1 MDKLIKILIVD
12 DDAVDRM
19 AVKRSLKSAGV
30 SVEVTEAED
39 CAAALAQLSIDQNS
53 STAAAQ
59 LSKQDKSPHLSEVEE
74 TENSLLN
81 QIFECKFECVF
92 LDYGLPDG
100 DGLNLVKKIRK
111 AGLKVPL
118 IVLTGQGDEQI
129 AVELMKAGAS
139 DYIAKSKMSP
149 ESLSRS
155 LHNAL
160 RVYSAEYQTFHTSQK
175 LKESEERYRLVL
187 EGVNDGI
194 WDWDLSKNEVYWND
208 RLLEIIGL
216 PREQFGSTMDA
227 LYNRLHPD
235 DKDGIVRAIEAHL
248 EQEIDYNVEFRLL
261 HSSGAYRYCTSQG
274 KAQRN
279 SQGKVLRMAGM
290 ISDITERKQAEAA
303 LERERQQ
310 LKQIIACVPVAMAMF
325 DTQMRYA
332 ANSHKWLTQFNL
344 EWQSLNNLSHYE
356 LFPDTPNRWKMMYQE
371 VLKGEV
377 VSVSEDAWERADGSV
392 MYLRWAAHPWY
403 DPDGKVGGIV
413 MVADKINE
421 LVEARETALKASQVK
436 SQFLANMSHEIR
448 TPMNGVLGMAQL
460 LLRAPLEQKQRE
472 SAQTIY
478 RSAEHLLSV
487 INDILDFSKI
497 EAGEMRLEKADFD
510 LDTCLESVIE
520 MVAPLAEE
528 KGIEF
533 NILVD
538 SAVPRKLVG
547 DSGRLKQILLNLTG
561 NAIKFTDSGQV
572 LVHVTVKR
580 GNRLADGRQGE
591 SLLFSVRD
599 TGIGISPEGQ
609 TKLFQSFSQVDAS
622 PTRPYGGTG
631 LGLAICKQLVEMMEG
646 AIGVRSLIDSGSTFW
661 FAVPLEKQVQV
672 EPQTAELAGKKL
684 LVVSA
689 SALRRAAV
697 RSLAQSWGARC
708 DEAETAAAALTWLQ
722 NAAISISGHP
732 KEGEKCCDAVL
743 VDLQMPDLDAEEF
756 AQKVRSMQS
765 VSLLIA
771 MTALREQPKA
781 EALCC
786 QGFTSYLIEP
796 VRPSGLLEALRAGV
810 RRRGEFESLEAANTC
825 KLPGVNSQY
834 VTPNSP
840 SSLRILLAEDHP
852 INQQVIVEQL
862 AALGYDADCAANG
875 QEALEL
881 LAEKGYDLVLMDCQM
896 PVLDGYATAQKLR
909 EREKGDRHTFV
920 IALTAHAM
928 PGERE
933 KCLAAGMDDYLSKPV
948 DLDALGAALK
958 NYEAQNIQFKNKY
971 GVKSINL
978 ENNSHNS
985 QLATKYT
992 EAVEKEEVVAVPA
1005 PRAIPYGIASPRA
1018 LQTWE
1023 HGDCDGL
1030 FDKSRLEQLGRV
1042 NIKLPERLLQAFVG
1056 NAQAD
1061 VAAAKIAVEAK
1072 DWPTVE
1078 YQAHRLKGTS
1088 ANVGVA
1094 LMSDLAAQLEHQAR
1108 GFQSQPGASGLSTIE
1123 TVENIL
1129 ASLSSHLA
1137 RVQEFVE
1144 TRMFG

>member
-1 MDKLIKILIVD
+1 MEKFLKILIVD

-30 SVEVTEAED
+30 AVEVTEAED
-39 CAAALAQLSIDQNS
+39 CADARRKLSVRKNFTQ
-53 STAAAQ
+53 AEK
-59 LSKQDKSPHLSEVEE
+59 LSEQDKSQYLSEVEK
-74 TENSLLN
+74 TENPLLLN
-81 QIFECKFECVF
+81 QIFECKFDCVL

-100 DGLNLVKKIRK
+100 DGLTLVQELRE
-111 AGLKVPL
+111 AGIKVPL

-139 DYIAKSKMSP
+139 DYIAKGKMSP

-155 LHNAL
+155 LYNAL
-160 RVYSAEYQTFHTSQK
+160 RVYRAESEAFHTSQK

-216 PREQFGSTMDA
+216 SRQQFGSTMEA
-227 LYNRLHPD
+227 LYNRLHPE
-235 DKDGIVRAIEAHL
+235 DKDGIVRAIAAHL

-279 SQGKVLRMAGM
+279 YQGKPLRMAGM
-290 ISDITERKQAEAA
+290 ISDITERKQAEDA

-310 LKQIIACVPVAMAMF
+310 LKQIITCVPVAMAMF
-325 DTQMRYA
+325 DTEMRYL

-344 EWQSLNNLSHYE
+344 EWQSLTNCSHYE
-356 LFPDTPNRWKMMYQE
+356 LFPDTPNRWKIMYQE
-371 VLKGEV
+371 VFKGEV

-403 DPDGKVGGIV
+403 SPDGKVGGIV

-421 LVEARETALKASQVK
+421 LVEARETALEASRVK
-436 SQFLANMSHEIR
+436 SQFVANMSHEIR

-460 LLRAPLEQKQRE
+460 LLRAPLEPKQRDC
-472 SAQTIY
+472 AQTIY
-478 RSAEHLLSV
+478 RSAEHLLNV

-497 EAGEMRLEKADFD
+497 EAGEMRLEKANFD
-510 LDTCLESVIE
+510 LNSCIESVIE
-520 MVAPLAEE
+520 MVVSFAEE
-528 KGIEF
+528 KNIEL

-538 SAVPRKLVG
+538 SWVPRKLVG
-547 DSGRLKQILLNLTG
+547 DSNRLKQILLNLTG
-561 NAIKFTDSGQV
+561 NAIKFTDRGQV
-572 LVHVTVKR
+572 LVHITVKGGAR
-580 GNRLADGRQGE
+580 STE
-591 SLLFSVRD
+591 SPEGAKLLFSVRD

-609 TKLFQSFSQVDAS
+609 TKLFQSFSQVDDS
-622 PTRPYGGTG
+622 LTRPYGGTG
-631 LGLAICKQLVEMMEG
+631 LGLAICKQLVEIMG
-646 AIGVRSLIDSGSTFW
+646 GDIGVRSLLGSGSTFW
-661 FAVPLEKQVQV
+661 FSVPLEKQLQI
-672 EPQTAELAGKKL
+672 EPREPELAGKKL
-684 LVVSA
+684 LVVSG

-708 DEAETAAAALTWLQ
+708 DEAETAAEALSWLK
-722 NAAISISGHP
+722 NARGGISQHSG
-732 KEGEKCCDAVL
+732 EGEKSCDAVL

-756 AQKVRSMQS
+756 ARKVRSTS
-765 VSLLIA
+765 AFDSLIA
-771 MTALREQPKA
+771 MTALREQQKA
-781 EALCC
+781 EALCSL
-786 QGFTSYLIEP
+786 GFSSYLIEP
-796 VRPSGLLEALRAGV
+796 VRPNRLLEALLAPVKGT
-810 RRRGEFESLEAANTC
+810 GDFGSLEAVNTC
-825 KLPGVNSQY
+825 KLPAVYSQY
-834 VTPNSP
+834 VTPNLP
-840 SSLRILLAEDHP
+840 SSLKILLAEDHP

-862 AALGYDADCAANG
+862 NVLGYHADCAANG
-875 QEALEL
+875 QEALDL
-881 LAEKGYDLVLMDCQM
+881 LAENSYDLVLMDCQM
-896 PVLDGYATAQKLR
+896 PVLDGYKTAQKLR
-909 EREKGDRHTFV
+909 EIEGSDRHTFV

-958 NYEAQNIQFKNKY
+958 KYEAQNVQLENKY

-978 ENNSHNS
+978 ENKS
-985 QLATKYT
+985 QLATNYT
-992 EAVEKEEVVAVPA
+992 EVLEKAQVVAVPA
-1005 PRAIPYGIASPRA
+1005 PRAIG

-1023 HGDCDGL
+1023 HADCDGL

-1042 NIKLPERLLQAFVG
+1042 NIKLPERLLQAFVA

-1072 DWPTVE
+1072 DWQAVE

-1094 LMSDLAAQLEHQAR
+1094 QMSDLAAQLEHQAR
-1108 GFQSQPGASGLSTIE
+1108 GFHFHQPGVTLSTIE
-1123 TVENIL
+1123 MVDKIL
-1129 ASLSSHLA
+1129 VSLSIHLA

-1144 TRMFG
+1144 TRMFS

>member
-1 MDKLIKILIVD
+1 MDKFLKILIVD

-30 SVEVTEAED
+30 SAEVTEAED
-39 CAAALAQLSIDQNS
+39 CADARAQLSVSQNS
-53 STAAAQ
+53 TPAIAP
-59 LSKQDKSPHLSEVEE
+59 LSKQDKSQHYLSEVDLP
-74 TENSLLN
+74 ENSLLLN
-81 QIFECKFECVF
+81 QIFECKFDCVF

-100 DGLNLVKKIRK
+100 DGLTLVQEVRESGI
-111 AGLKVPL
+111 KVPL

-139 DYIAKSKMSP
+139 DYIAKGKMSP
-149 ESLSRS
+149 DSLARS
-155 LHNAL
+155 LYNAL
-160 RVYSAEYQTFHTSQK
+160 RVYRAESQAFNTSQK

-216 PREQFGSTMDA
+216 RRAQFGSTMEA
-227 LYNRLHPD
+227 LYNRLHPE
-235 DKDGIVRAIEAHL
+235 DKDGIVLAIGAHL
-248 EQEIDYNVEFRLL
+248 EQEIDYNVGFRLL
-261 HSSGAYRYCTSQG
+261 HSSGTYRYCTSQG

-279 SQGKVLRMAGM
+279 YQGKPLRMAGM
-290 ISDITERKQAEAA
+290 ISDITERKQAEDA

-310 LKQIIACVPVAMAMF
+310 LKQIITCVPVAMAMF
-325 DTQMRYA
+325 DREMRYL

-344 EWQSLNNLSHYE
+344 EWQSLTNCSHYE
-356 LFPDTPNRWKMMYQE
+356 LFPDTPNRWKVMYQE
-371 VLKGEV
+371 VLKGNV

-403 DPDGKVGGIV
+403 DPEGKVGGIV

-421 LVEARETALKASQVK
+421 LVEARETALEASRVK

-460 LLRAPLEQKQRE
+460 LLRAPLEPKQRQC
-472 SAQTIY
+472 AQTIY

-497 EAGEMRLEKADFD
+497 EAGEMRLEKADLD
-510 LDTCLESVIE
+510 LDSCMESVIE
-520 MVAPLAEE
+520 MLAPLAEE
-528 KGIEF
+528 KGIEL

-538 SAVPRKLVG
+538 CSVPRKLVG

-561 NAIKFTDSGQV
+561 NAIKFTDRGQV
-572 LVHVTVKR
+572 LVHVSVKR
-580 GNRLADGRQGE
+580 GDRTTGGPQAAK
-591 SLLFSVRD
+591 LLFSVRD

-609 TKLFQSFSQVDAS
+609 TKLFQSFSQVDDS

-631 LGLAICKQLVEMMEG
+631 LGLAICKQLVEMMGGE
-646 AIGVRSLIDSGSTFW
+646 IGVRSFLGNGSTFW
-661 FAVPLEKQVQV
+661 FAVPLEKQLQV
-672 EPQTAELAGKKL
+672 DPQTTKLAGKKL

-689 SALRRAAV
+689 SVLRSGAV

-708 DEAETAAAALTWLQ
+708 DEAQTVADALSWLK
-722 NAAISISGHP
+722 NARDRISQHSE
-732 KEGEKCCDAVL
+732 EGEKSCDAVL

-756 AQKVRSMQS
+756 AGQVRSMQAVGS
-765 VSLLIA
+765 LIA

-781 EALCC
+781 EALCSV
-786 QGFTSYLIEP
+786 GFNGYVIEP
-796 VRPSGLLEALRAGV
+796 VRPSRLLEALLAPV
-810 RRRGEFESLEAANTC
+810 KETGEFGSLEAANTC
-825 KLPGVNSQY
+825 KLPAVNSQS

-840 SSLRILLAEDHP
+840 SSLKILLAEDHP
-852 INQQVIVEQL
+852 INQQVIVAQL
-862 AALGYDADCAANG
+862 AVLGYHADCAANG
-875 QEALEL
+875 QEALDL
-881 LAEKGYDLVLMDCQM
+881 LAEKSYDLVLMDCQM
-896 PVLDGYATAQKLR
+896 PVLDGYETAQKLR

-920 IALTAHAM
+920 MALTAHAM

-948 DLDALGAALK
+948 DLDALAAALK
-958 NYEAQNIQFKNKY
+958 KYEARNVQCQNKY
-971 GVKSINL
+971 GVKSINS
-978 ENNSHNS
+978 ENKF
-985 QLATKYT
+985 QLATNYT
-992 EAVEKEEVVAVPA
+992 EVVEKAQVVAGPA
-1005 PRAIPYGIASPRA
+1005 PRAIA

-1030 FDKSRLEQLGRV
+1030 FDRSRLEQLGRV
-1042 NIKLPERLLQAFVG
+1042 NIKLPERLLQAFVA

-1061 VAAAKIAVEAK
+1061 VAAAKRAVEAK
-1072 DWPTVE
+1072 DWQAVE

-1108 GFQSQPGASGLSTIE
+1108 GFQSEPPGAELSNIE
-1123 TVENIL
+1123 RVENIL
-1129 ASLSSHLA
+1129 VSLSSHLA

>member
-1 MDKLIKILIVD
+1 MNKFIKILIVD
-12 DDAVDRM
+12 DDEVDRM
-19 AVKRSLKSAGV
+19 AVKRLLKSAGV

-39 CAAALAQLSIDQNS
+39 CAAALAQLSVSKNS
-53 STAAAQ
+53 STATAK
-59 LSKQDKSPHLSEVEE
+59 LSKQDKSQHLSEVEE

-81 QIFECKFECVF
+81 QIFECKFDCVF

-100 DGLNLVKKIRK
+100 DGLSLVKAVRES
-111 AGLKVPL
+111 GLKVPL
-118 IVLTGQGDEQI
+118 IVLTGQGDEEI

-139 DYIAKSKMSP
+139 DYIAKGKMSS

-155 LHNAL
+155 LYHAI
-160 RVYSAEYQTFHTSQK
+160 RVYRAESDAFHTSQK
-175 LKESEERYRLVL
+175 FKESEERYRLVL

-194 WDWDLSKNEVYWND
+194 WDWDLSKNDVYWND

-216 PREQFGSTMDA
+216 SREQFGSTMDA
-227 LYNRLHPD
+227 LYNRLHPE
-235 DKDGIVRAIEAHL
+235 DKNGIVRAIDAHL

-279 SQGKVLRMAGM
+279 SEGKALRMAGM
-290 ISDITERKQAEAA
+290 ISDITDRKQAEDAV
-303 LERERQQ
+303 ERERLQ
-310 LKQIIACVPVAMAMF
+310 LKQIVACAPVAMAMF
-325 DTQMRYA
+325 DTEMRYL
-332 ANSHKWLTQFNL
+332 ANSNQWLTQFNF
-344 EWQSLNNLSHYE
+344 EWQSLTHLSHYE
-356 LFPDTPNRWKMMYQE
+356 LFPDTPNRWKMLYQQ
-371 VLKGEV
+371 VLKGEL

-403 DPDGKVGGIV
+403 DPDGQVGGMV
-413 MVADKINE
+413 MVAHKINE
-421 LVEARETALKASQVK
+421 LVEARESALEASRVK

-460 LLRAPLEQKQRE
+460 LLRTPLEPKQRQ
-472 SAQTIY
+472 SAHTIY

-497 EAGEMRLEKADFD
+497 EAGEMRVEKADFD
-510 LDTCLESVIE
+510 LDSCIESVIE

-528 KGIEF
+528 KGIEL

-538 SAVPRKLVG
+538 SSVSRKLVG

-561 NAIKFTDSGQV
+561 NAIKFTDRGQV
-572 LVHVTVKR
+572 FVHITVKR
-580 GNRLADGRQGE
+580 GDRLADDKQ
-591 SLLFSVRD
+591 SPKLLFSVRD

-609 TKLFQSFSQVDAS
+609 TKLFQSFSQVDGS
-622 PTRPYGGTG
+622 PTRMYGGTG
-631 LGLAICKQLVEMMEG
+631 LGLAICKQLVEMMGG
-646 AIGVRSLIDSGSTFW
+646 AIGVRSFLGNGSTFW
-661 FAVPLEKQVQV
+661 FAVPLEKQLQS
-672 EPQTAELAGKKL
+672 ESRATKLAGKKL
-684 LVVSA
+684 LVVSG

-722 NAAISISGHP
+722 NAQGGISEHSAS
-732 KEGEKCCDAVL
+732 GEKCCDAVL
-743 VDLQMPDLDAEEF
+743 VDLQMPDFDAEEF
-756 AQKVRSMQS
+756 GLKVRSIQG
-765 VSLLIA
+765 VGWLIA

-781 EALCC
+781 EALCSV
-786 QGFTSYLIEP
+786 GFSGYLIEP
-796 VRPSGLLEALRAGV
+796 VRPSRLLEALLASVKETR
-810 RRRGEFESLEAANTC
+810 EFKGLEAANNC
-825 KLPGVNSQY
+825 KLPSVNFQS

-852 INQQVIVEQL
+852 INQQVIVAQL
-862 AALGYDADCAANG
+862 AVLGYQADCAANG
-875 QEALEL
+875 QEALER
-881 LAEKGYDLVLMDCQM
+881 LAEKGYNLVLMDCQM
-896 PVLDGYATAQKLR
+896 PILDGYETAQKLR
-909 EREKGDRHTFV
+909 EREKAEKGDRHTIV

-948 DLDALGAALK
+948 DLDDLAVVLK
-958 NYEAQNIQFKNKY
+958 KYEAQNVEFENKY
-971 GVKSINL
+971 GAKGMNL
-978 ENNSHNS
+978 DNNV
-985 QLATKYT
+985 QLVTDSTEVSDKV
-992 EAVEKEEVVAVPA
+992 EAVVT
-1005 PRAIPYGIASPRA
+1005 PRAA

-1023 HGDCDGL
+1023 HADCDGL
-1030 FDKSRLEQLGRV
+1030 FDRSRLEQLRRV
-1042 NIKLPERLLQAFVG
+1042 NVKLPDRLLQAFVG

-1061 VAAAKIAVEAK
+1061 VAATKIAVEAK

-1078 YQAHRLKGTS
+1078 YQAHRLKGTA

-1108 GFQSQPGASGLSTIE
+1108 GFQSEPPATQLLTFEEI
-1123 TVENIL
+1123 ENIL
-1129 ASLSSHLA
+1129 VSLSSHLA

-1144 TRMFG
+1144 TRMFS

>member
-1 MDKLIKILIVD
+1 MDKIIKILIVD
-12 DDAVDRM
+12 DDEVDRM
-19 AVKRSLKSAGV
+19 TVKRYLKSAGV
-30 SVEVTEAED
+30 SLEVTEAED
-39 CAAALAQLSIDQNS
+39 CADALAKLLVSRNNYTQTIP
-53 STAAAQ
+53 
-59 LSKQDKSPHLSEVEE
+59 DKSQHLNEVEE
-74 TENSLLN
+74 TEKSRLLN
-81 QIFECKFECVF
+81 QIFECKFDCVF

-100 DGLNLVKKIRK
+100 DGLSLVQDVRRS
-111 AGLKVPL
+111 GLKVPL

-139 DYIAKSKMSP
+139 DYITKGKMSP

-155 LHNAL
+155 LYNAL
-160 RVYSAEYQTFHTSQK
+160 RVYRAESQAFHTSQK

-216 PREQFGSTMDA
+216 PRDKFGSTMDA
-227 LYNRLHPD
+227 LYNRLHPE
-235 DKDGIVRAIEAHL
+235 DKDGIIRAIGAHL

-279 SQGKVLRMAGM
+279 SQGKALRMAGM
-290 ISDITERKQAEAA
+290 ISNITERKQAEDA

-310 LKQIIACVPVAMAMF
+310 LKQIITCVPVAMAMF
-325 DTQMRYA
+325 DTEMRYV

-344 EWQSLNNLSHYE
+344 GWQSLTNISHYE
-356 LFPDTPNRWKMMYQE
+356 LFPDTPNRWKVIYQE
-371 VLKGEV
+371 VLEGDIF
-377 VSVSEDAWERADGSV
+377 SVSEDAWERADGSV
-392 MYLRWAAHPWY
+392 VYLRWAAHPWY
-403 DPDGKVGGIV
+403 DPDGQVGGIV

-421 LVEARETALKASQVK
+421 LVEARETALEASRVK

-460 LLRAPLEQKQRE
+460 LLRAPLEPKQRQC
-472 SAQTIY
+472 AQTIY

-497 EAGEMRLEKADFD
+497 EAGEMRLEKGDFD
-510 LDTCLESVIE
+510 LNSCIEAAIE

-528 KGIEF
+528 KGIEL

-538 SAVPRKLVG
+538 SFVPIKLVG
-547 DSGRLKQILLNLTG
+547 DSGRLKQILLNLMG
-561 NAIKFTDSGQV
+561 NAIKFTDRGQV
-572 LVHVTVKR
+572 FVHITIKR
-580 GNRLADGRQGE
+580 ADRQVEGTKE
-591 SLLFSVRD
+591 AKLLFSVRD

-609 TKLFQSFSQVDAS
+609 TKLFQSFSQVDGS
-622 PTRPYGGTG
+622 PTRLYGGTG
-631 LGLAICKQLVEMMEG
+631 LGLAICKQLVEMMGGE
-646 AIGVRSLIDSGSTFW
+646 IGVRSFLGNGSTFW
-661 FAVPLEKQVQV
+661 FAVPLEKQLQT
-672 EPQTAELAGKKL
+672 EPQTAKLAGKKL

-697 RSLAQSWGARC
+697 RSLAQRWGARC
-708 DEAETAAAALTWLQ
+708 DEAETAADALTWLK
-722 NAAISISGHP
+722 NAAGAISEHSG
-732 KEGEKCCDAVL
+732 EGEKCCDAVL

-756 AQKVRSMQS
+756 GLQVRSIPGIS
-765 VSLLIA
+765 WLIA

-781 EALCC
+781 EALCSA
-786 QGFTSYLIEP
+786 GFSGYLIEP
-796 VRPSGLLEALRAGV
+796 VRPSRLLEALLV
-810 RRRGEFESLEAANTC
+810 SVKETGELGSLETANTC
-825 KLPGVNSQY
+825 KLPAVNSQY
-834 VTPNSP
+834 ITRNSP

-862 AALGYDADCAANG
+862 AALGYNADCAANG
-875 QEALEL
+875 QEALDL
-881 LAEKGYDLVLMDCQM
+881 LAKKSYDLVLMDCQM
-896 PVLDGYATAQKLR
+896 PVLDGYETAQKLR

-948 DLDALGAALK
+948 DLDALAVVLK
-958 NYEAQNIQFKNKY
+958 KYEPQNIDFENKY

-978 ENNSHNS
+978 EEN
-985 QLATKYT
+985 TKLVTDST
-992 EAVEKEEVVAVPA
+992 ELSDKVEAAVA
-1005 PRAIPYGIASPRA
+1005 PRAIA

-1023 HGDCDGL
+1023 HPDCDGL
-1030 FDKSRLEQLGRV
+1030 FDRNRLEQLRRV
-1042 NIKLPERLLQAFVG
+1042 NVKLPDRLLQAFVG

-1072 DWPTVE
+1072 DWQTVE
-1078 YQAHRLKGTS
+1078 YQAHRLKGTA

-1108 GFQSQPGASGLSTIE
+1108 GFQCELPATQLLTIE
-1123 TVENIL
+1123 AIENIL
-1129 ASLSSHLA
+1129 VSLSSHLA

>member
-1 MDKLIKILIVD
+1 MDKLLKILIVD
-12 DDAVDRM
+12 DDEVDRM
-19 AVKRSLKSAGV
+19 TVKRSLKSAGV

-39 CAAALAQLSIDQNS
+39 CADALAKLSVIKK
-53 STAAAQ
+53 STQAIAK
-59 LSKQDKSPHLSEVEE
+59 LSKPDQSQNFSKVEE
-74 TENSLLN
+74 TANSLLFLN
-81 QIFECKFECVF
+81 QIFDCKFDCVF
-92 LDYGLPDG
+92 LDYRLPDG
-100 DGLNLVKKIRK
+100 DGLSLVKAVRK
-111 AGLKVPL
+111 SGLKVPL

-139 DYIAKSKMSP
+139 DYITKSKLSSD
-149 ESLSRS
+149 SLSRS
-155 LHNAL
+155 LYNAL
-160 RVYSAEYQTFHTSQK
+160 RVYRAESQAFYSSQK

-216 PREQFGSTMDA
+216 ARSQFGSTMDA
-227 LYNRLHPD
+227 LYSRLHPE
-235 DKDGIVRAIEAHL
+235 DKDGIVAAIAAHL
-248 EQEIDYNVEFRLL
+248 DLAIDYNVEFRLL

-279 SQGKVLRMAGM
+279 SQGKALRMAGM
-290 ISDITERKQAEAA
+290 ISDITDRKQAEDA

-325 DTQMRYA
+325 DTEMRYL
-332 ANSHKWLTQFNL
+332 ANSHKWLTQFNF
-344 EWQSLNNLSHYE
+344 EWQTLTNLSHYE

-403 DPDGKVGGIV
+403 NPDGEVGGMV

-421 LVEARETALKASQVK
+421 LVEARETALEASRVK

-460 LLRAPLEQKQRE
+460 LLRTPLEPKQRE
-472 SAQTIY
+472 CTQTIY
-478 RSAEHLLSV
+478 RSAEHLLTV

-497 EAGEMRLEKADFD
+497 EAGEMRLEKANFD
-510 LDTCLESVIE
+510 LDNCLESVVE
-520 MVAPLAEE
+520 MVAPLAEK
-528 KGIEF
+528 KGIEL

-538 SAVPRKLVG
+538 SSVPRKLVG

-561 NAIKFTDSGQV
+561 NAIKFTDRGQV
-572 LVHVTVKR
+572 FVHITVKR
-580 GNRLADGRQGE
+580 NKQLADGKQGAK
-591 SLLFSVRD
+591 LLFSVRD

-609 TKLFQSFSQVDAS
+609 TKLFQSFSQVDGS
-622 PTRPYGGTG
+622 PTRLYGGTG
-631 LGLAICKQLVEMMEG
+631 LGLAICKQLVQMMGGE
-646 AIGVRSLIDSGSTFW
+646 IGVRSFLGNGSTFW
-661 FAVPLEKQVQV
+661 FGIPLEKQLQV
-672 EPQTAELAGKKL
+672 EPQTAKLAGKQL
-684 LVVSA
+684 LVVSGN
-689 SALRRAAV
+689 ALRRAAV
-697 RSLAQSWGARC
+697 RSIAQNWGARC
-708 DEAETAAAALTWLQ
+708 DEAETPAAALTWLK
-722 NAAISISGHP
+722 NAQGGIDRHSVA
-732 KEGEKCCDAVL
+732 GEKCCDAVL

-756 AQKVRSMQS
+756 GLKVRSIS
-765 VSLLIA
+765 KVGLLIA

-781 EALCC
+781 EALCGV
-786 QGFTSYLIEP
+786 GFSGYLIEP
-796 VRPSGLLEALRAGV
+796 VRPSRLLEALLNPINDD
-810 RRRGEFESLEAANTC
+810 SLEAVNTC
-825 KLPGVNSQY
+825 NFPAVNSQY
-834 VTPNSP
+834 ITPNSP

-862 AALGYDADCAANG
+862 AALGYQADCAANG
-875 QEALEL
+875 QEALDL
-881 LAEKGYDLVLMDCQM
+881 LAQKGYNLVLMDCQM
-896 PVLDGYATAQKLR
+896 PILDGYETAQKLR
-909 EREKGDRHTFV
+909 EREKGDRHIFV

-948 DLDALGAALK
+948 DLDALAMVLK
-958 NYEAQNIQFKNKY
+958 KYESQNVELKNKY

-978 ENNSHNS
+978 ADDGK
-985 QLATKYT
+985 LVTKHT
-992 EAVEKEEVVAVPA
+992 EVLEKSEAVAVLA
-1005 PRAIPYGIASPRA
+1005 ARTIPYPIASQRVLSA
-1018 LQTWE
+1018 WE
-1023 HGDCDGL
+1023 HADCDGL
-1030 FDKSRLEQLGRV
+1030 FDRNRLQQLGRV
-1042 NIKLPERLLQAFVG
+1042 NVKLPDRLLQAFVG

-1072 DWPTVE
+1072 DWQAVE

-1094 LMSDLAAQLEHQAR
+1094 QMSDLAAQLEHQAR
-1108 GFQSQPGASGLSTIE
+1108 GFQSELPATQLLTFEEI
-1123 TVENIL
+1123 ENIL
-1129 ASLSSHLA
+1129 VSLSSHLG

-1144 TRMFG
+1144 TRMFS

>member
-1 MDKLIKILIVD
+1 MDKFLKILIVD

-30 SVEVTEAED
+30 SAEVTEAED
-39 CAAALAQLSIDQNS
+39 CADALAKLSVCKNS
-53 STAAAQ
+53 TLASAK
-59 LSKQDKSPHLSEVEE
+59 LSKQDKSQHYLSEVDLPEH
-74 TENSLLN
+74 SLLLN
-81 QIFECKFECVF
+81 QRFECKFDCVF

-100 DGLNLVKKIRK
+100 DGLTLVQEVRE
-111 AGLKVPL
+111 AGIKVPL

-139 DYIAKSKMSP
+139 DYIAKGKMSP

-155 LHNAL
+155 LYNAL
-160 RVYSAEYQTFHTSQK
+160 RVYRAESQAFHTSQK

-216 PREQFGSTMDA
+216 RRAQFGRTMEA
-227 LYNRLHPD
+227 LYNRLHPE
-235 DKDGIVRAIEAHL
+235 DKDGIVRAIGAHL

-279 SQGKVLRMAGM
+279 YQGKPLRMAGM
-290 ISDITERKQAEAA
+290 ISDITERKQAEDA

-310 LKQIIACVPVAMAMF
+310 LKQIITCVPVAMAMF
-325 DTQMRYA
+325 DTEMRYV

-344 EWQSLNNLSHYE
+344 EWQSLTNLSHYE
-356 LFPDTPNRWKMMYQE
+356 LFPDTPNRWKVMYQE
-371 VLKGEV
+371 VLKGDV
-377 VSVSEDAWERADGSV
+377 VSLSEDAWERADGSV

-421 LVEARETALKASQVK
+421 LVEARETALEASRVK

-460 LLRAPLEQKQRE
+460 LLRAPLEPKQRE
-472 SAQTIY
+472 WAQTIY

-497 EAGEMRLEKADFD
+497 EAGEMRLKKADLD
-510 LDTCLESVIE
+510 LDSCMESVIE
-520 MVAPLAEE
+520 MLAPLAEE
-528 KGIEF
+528 KNIEL

-538 SAVPRKLVG
+538 SSVPRKLVG

-561 NAIKFTDSGQV
+561 NAIKFTDRGQV
-572 LVHVTVKR
+572 LVHVSVKR
-580 GNRLADGRQGE
+580 GDRLGDGKQSAR
-591 SLLFSVRD
+591 LLFSVRD
-599 TGIGISPEGQ
+599 TGIGISAEGQ
-609 TKLFQSFSQVDAS
+609 TKLFQSFSQVDGS
-622 PTRPYGGTG
+622 PTRLYGGTG
-631 LGLAICKQLVEMMEG
+631 LGLAICKQLVEMMGGE
-646 AIGVRSLIDSGSTFW
+646 IGVRSFLGNGSTFW
-661 FAVPLEKQVQV
+661 FAVPLEKQLQV
-672 EPQTAELAGKKL
+672 EPQTTKLAGKKL

-689 SALRRAAV
+689 SALRSGAV

-708 DEAETAAAALTWLQ
+708 DEAENVADALSWLK
-722 NAAISISGHP
+722 NAQDGISQHSE
-732 KEGEKCCDAVL
+732 EGEKSCDAVL

-756 AQKVRSMQS
+756 AGKVRSIQAVGS
-765 VSLLIA
+765 LIA

-781 EALCC
+781 EALCSV
-786 QGFTSYLIEP
+786 GFNGYLIEP
-796 VRPSGLLEALRAGV
+796 VRPSRLLEALLAPV
-810 RRRGEFESLEAANTC
+810 TETGEFGSLEAANTC
-825 KLPGVNSQY
+825 KLPAVNSES

-840 SSLRILLAEDHP
+840 SSLKILLAEDHP
-852 INQQVIVEQL
+852 INQQVIVAQL
-862 AALGYDADCAANG
+862 AVLGYHADSAANG
-875 QEALEL
+875 QEALDL
-881 LAEKGYDLVLMDCQM
+881 LAEKSYDLVLMDCQM
-896 PVLDGYATAQKLR
+896 PVLDGYETTQKLR

-948 DLDALGAALK
+948 DLDALAAVLK
-958 NYEAQNIQFKNKY
+958 KYEPQNVQFENKH

-978 ENNSHNS
+978 EDSA
-985 QLATKYT
+985 QLVTNYT
-992 EAVEKEEVVAVPA
+992 EDWEKVEFVAVPA
-1005 PRAIPYGIASPRA
+1005 PRAIA

-1023 HGDCDGL
+1023 HADCDGL
-1030 FDKSRLEQLGRV
+1030 FDRSRLEQLGRV

-1061 VAAAKIAVEAK
+1061 VAAAKIALEAK
-1072 DWPTVE
+1072 DWQTVE

-1088 ANVGVA
+1088 ANVGVT

-1108 GFQSQPGASGLSTIE
+1108 VFQVEPLTLELSTIE
-1123 TVENIL
+1123 GVENIL
-1129 ASLSSHLA
+1129 VSLSSHLA

>member
-1 MDKLIKILIVD
+1 MDKLQNILIVD
-12 DDAVDRM
+12 DDEVDRM
-19 AVKRSLKSAGV
+19 AIKRLLKSAGV

-39 CAAALAQLSIDQNS
+39 CAAALAQLSVSQNS

-59 LSKQDKSPHLSEVEE
+59 LSKQDKSQHLSEVEE
-74 TENSLLN
+74 TENSRLLN
-81 QIFECKFECVF
+81 QIFECKFDCVF

-100 DGLNLVKKIRK
+100 DGLTLVKAVRNS
-111 AGLKVPL
+111 GLKVPL
-118 IVLTGQGDEQI
+118 IVLTGQGDEEI
-129 AVELMKAGAS
+129 AVKLMKAGAS
-139 DYIAKSKMSP
+139 DYIAKSKMSS

-155 LHNAL
+155 LHTAL
-160 RVYSAEYQTFHTSQK
+160 RVYRAESEAFHTSQK
-175 LKESEERYRLVL
+175 LKESEERYRLVV

-208 RLLEIIGL
+208 RLLEFIGL
-216 PREQFGSTMDA
+216 SRDQFGSTMNA
-227 LYNRLHPD
+227 LYSRLHPE
-235 DKDGIVRAIEAHL
+235 DKDGIVQAIAAHL

-279 SQGKVLRMAGM
+279 PQGKALRMAGI
-290 ISDITERKQAEAA
+290 ISDITDRKQAEDA

-310 LKQIIACVPVAMAMF
+310 LKQIITCVPVAMAMF
-325 DTQMRYA
+325 DTEMRYV

-344 EWQSLNNLSHYE
+344 EWQTLTDLSHYK
-356 LFPDTPNRWKMMYQE
+356 LFPDTPNRWKVMYE
-371 VLKGEV
+371 EALKGKV
-377 VSVSEDAWERADGSV
+377 VSMSEDAWQRADGSV

-403 DPDGKVGGIV
+403 NPDGKVGGIV
-413 MVADKINE
+413 MVSDKINE
-421 LVEARETALKASQVK
+421 LVEARETALEVSRVK

-460 LLRAPLEQKQRE
+460 LLRAPLEPKQRE

-478 RSAEHLLSV
+478 RSAEHLLIV

-497 EAGEMRLEKADFD
+497 EAGEMRIEKADFD
-510 LDTCLESVIE
+510 LDSCIESVIE
-520 MVAPLAEE
+520 MVGNLAEE
-528 KGIEF
+528 KGIEL

-561 NAIKFTDSGQV
+561 NAIKFTDGGQV
-572 LVHVTVKR
+572 FVHITVKR
-580 GNRLADGRQGE
+580 DKQLAGGKQGE
-591 SLLFSVRD
+591 KLLFSVRD

-609 TKLFQSFSQVDAS
+609 KKLFQSFSQVDDS
-622 PTRPYGGTG
+622 PTRMYGGTG
-631 LGLAICKQLVEMMEG
+631 LGLAICKQLVEMMGGE
-646 AIGVRSLIDSGSTFW
+646 IGVRSFLGNGSTFW
-661 FAVPLEKQVQV
+661 FAVPLEKQLQV
-672 EPQTAELAGKKL
+672 DPQTTKLAGKKL
-684 LVVSA
+684 LVVSG

-722 NAAISISGHP
+722 KAQGGIDRHSAA
-732 KEGEKCCDAVL
+732 GEKCYDAVL

-756 AQKVRSMQS
+756 GLKVRSIQVVGS
-765 VSLLIA
+765 LIA

-781 EALCC
+781 EALCSV
-786 QGFTSYLIEP
+786 GFSGYLIEP
-796 VRPSGLLEALRAGV
+796 VRPNRLLEALVAPINV
-810 RRRGEFESLEAANTC
+810 TGEFGSLEAANTC
-825 KLPGVNSQY
+825 NFPVNSQY

-852 INQQVIVEQL
+852 INQQVIIEQL
-862 AALGYDADCAANG
+862 AALGYEADCAANG
-875 QEALEL
+875 QEALDL

-896 PVLDGYATAQKLR
+896 PVLDGYETAKKLR
-909 EREKGDRHTFV
+909 KREKDARHTFV

-948 DLDALGAALK
+948 DLDALATALK
-958 NYEAQNIQFKNKY
+958 KYEAQNARFENKY

-978 ENNSHNS
+978 ETNSPLVPN
-985 QLATKYT
+985 YT
-992 EAVEKEEVVAVPA
+992 ENLEKVEVVAVQE
-1005 PRAIPYGIASPRA
+1005 PRAIA
-1018 LQTWE
+1018 LQTWQ
-1023 HGDCDGL
+1023 HADCDGL
-1030 FDKSRLEQLGRV
+1030 FDKNRLQQLGRV

-1072 DWPTVE
+1072 DWQAVE

-1108 GFQSQPGASGLSTIE
+1108 GFQSQSAASGLSTIE
-1123 TVENIL
+1123 GVENIL
-1129 ASLSSHLA
+1129 VSLSSHLA